1 MEKIYKV
8 VFVFKV
14 PSPAGSSLDFR
25 TKLEDINYAVNQ
37 FNKKFED
44 YKRIKLLDVREREL
58 EFLFSIEVEDQDV
71 EANARDL
78 SAFSKRLYHDRS
90 WQIYS
95 RETSKLFT
103 ASNFEDV
110 TLEYAQKFETLP
122 DIPKELAKKVTTDVS
137 RDINSLMNDQQALEA
152 LEALLKI
159 QNIGD
164 EALRTTRKS
173 RILEI
178 KSILLSTLS

>member
-1 MEKIYKV
+1 V

-25 TKLEDINYAVNQ
+25 TKLDDINYAVTQ
-37 FNKKFED
+37 FNRKFEE
-44 YKRIKLLDVREREL
+44 YKKIKFLDVRNHEL
-58 EFLFSIEVEDQDV
+58 EFLLSIEVEDQDV
-71 EANARDL
+71 QANARDL

-103 ASNFEDV
+103 ASVFEDV
-110 TLEYAQKFETLP
+110 TMEYSEKFENLP
-122 DIPKELAKKVTTDVS
+122 DIPDELDKKVSFNVS

-152 LEALLKI
+152 FEALLKI
-159 QNIGD
+159 QNIGE
-164 EALRTTRKS
+164 EALKSTRKK